1 MFDILLVLL
10 LTIKENYYNFYG
22 DEGNFN
28 RIYMHV
34 YFNKIHL
41 FTHVNIA
48 NYMFYDKAQI
58 PNINLFYILRDL
70 NRKY

>member
-1 MFDILLVLL
+1 MVDILLVLL
-10 LTIKENYYNFYG
+10 LTIKENYYSFYG

-41 FTHVNIA
+41 FTCVNIV

-58 PNINLFYILRDL
+58 PNINLFDILRDL
-70 NRKY
+70 NRKN